1 MKPQDIKVK
10 ISEII
15 KRNSYIKSFRFSLP
29 GADFKAGQYMIV
41 TLNVGGRDI
50 SKPLSI
56 SSSPT
61 EIDYLEFT
69 KKLTKSDFSNALN
82 SLKVGDE
89 IKVRLPYG
97 NFTLK
102 EEKNI
107 TFLTG
112 GIGITPIRSMC
123 KFLSDSRS
131 NIKVNVLLS
140 IRTPEDDVFR
150 EDFDLIEKKSNNI
163 KVARTITTT
172 DIDKEKYNLTCRF
185 GLIDKD
191 MIQCEVPDC
200 SERIFYISGPPQM
213 VDSMKCLL
221 KEELMLLDANII
233 TENFVGY

>member
-1 MKPQDIKVK
+1 MNPRDVKVK

-15 KRNSYIKSFRFSLP
+15 QRNSYIKSFRFSLP
-29 GADFKAGQYMIV
+29 GADFKAGQYTIV
-41 TLNVGGRDI
+41 TLNVNGKDI
-50 SKPLSI
+50 PKPLSI

-61 EIDYLEFT
+61 EKALEFT
-69 KKLTKSDFSNALN
+69 KKLTSSDFSNVLN

-89 IKVRLPYG
+89 VRVRLPYG
-97 NFTLK
+97 SFTLG
-102 EEKNI
+102 ESRRNI

-123 KFLSDSRS
+123 KFLSDSGS

-150 EDFDLIEKKSNNI
+150 EDFDLMEKRSNSI
-163 KVARTITTT
+163 KVARAITSK
-172 DIDKEKYNLTCRF
+172 DINKEEYDLTCRF
-185 GLIDKD
+185 GFIDKN